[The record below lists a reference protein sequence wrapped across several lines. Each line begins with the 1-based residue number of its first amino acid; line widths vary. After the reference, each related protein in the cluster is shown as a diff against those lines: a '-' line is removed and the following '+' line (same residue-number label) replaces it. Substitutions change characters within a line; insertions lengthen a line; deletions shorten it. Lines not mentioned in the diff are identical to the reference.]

1 MALSV
6 VAIAPHPSPLPRG
19 ERGLDGR
26 GVSIFC
32 ALARSFIGVEKGVA
46 CRCLPFAVNDLS
58 QLVQQLLSA
67 ANAEGRNQYGA
78 LILQRMFDDGFE
90 TLTAAGTVLVQAV
103 AVGAFKHEDI
113 GSLG

>member
-1 MALSV
+1 VRVVSV
-6 VAIAPHPSPLPRG
+6 
-19 ERGLDGR
+19 
-26 GVSIFC
+26 FY
-32 ALARSFIGVEKGVA
+32 ALALVFIGVENGVT
-46 CRCLPFAVNDLS
+46 CSGLQFAVNDLF
-58 QLVQQLLSA
+58 QLVQQFLST

-90 TLTAAGTVLVQAV
+90 ALTAIGTVLVQAV